1 MTDIIRHHSG
11 QYESMAIYS
20 PCEHYRYVL
29 HRKWAEG
36 KMVAFIGLNPST
48 ATEEQNDPTVRRC
61 IGYAQ
66 AWKFGGMVMLNA
78 FAYRSTDPLALKKLI
93 DPIGPRNDVYLR
105 EWTTK
110 ADMILA
116 CYGTYAVWRGRNRE
130 VKALLADKKVYHLG
144 VTNCGHP
151 RHPLYLRA
159 NLLPQEWR
167 VR

>member
-78 FAYRSTDPLALKKLI
+78 FAYRSTDPLALRKLP
-93 DPIGPRNDVYLR
+93 DPNGPMNDVYLR
-105 EWTTK
+105 EWATK

-116 CYGTYAVWRGRNRE
+116 CYGTHAMYRGRYRE
-130 VKALLADKKVYHLG
+130 VKALLSDQKVYHLG
-144 VTNCGHP
+144 VTKDGHP
-151 RHPLYLRA
+151 KHPLYLRA